1 LEKIKILIAD
11 NSLSRT
17 DLIINEIVRSSFR
30 FKFSHV
36 TSIDALIEEVEGSV
50 WDIIITNY
58 SIDGWTAV
66 DTLKY
71 LKDKNLN
78 PRVIVTAHTL
88 EDDAGAECIKRGAAD
103 YIPFNKISRISKSIQ
118 DAFAFTKIN
127 RGLSAL
133 TLAEFKEN
141 FFSLYGKVPIP
152 VIIYEENSLRI
163 IEINKAAE
171 RYFRYSRK
179 DILEPAF
186 QGKDNNM
193 IKYIPRIT
201 FGINYI
207 NSWKHFRKDG
217 SIIDSE
223 IKSQTLHLSDAKI
236 RIAVV
241 KDMSDKRLNL
251 ESLRFRVN

>member
-1 LEKIKILIAD
+1 MEKIKILIAE

-36 TSIDALIEEVEGSV
+36 TSIDALIEEVEGSI
-50 WDIIITNY
+50 WDIIIMNY

-71 LKDKNLN
+71 LKDKNLT
-78 PRVIVTAHTL
+78 PRVIVTSHTL

-118 DAFAFTKIN
+118 NAFSLSKNN
-127 RGLSAL
+127 RGLTGLS
-133 TLAEFKEN
+133 LADFKNN
-141 FFSLYGKVPIP
+141 FVSLYGKIPIP
-152 VIIYEENSLRI
+152 VIIYEEKSLRI

-186 QGKDNNM
+186 QEKENNM
-193 IKYIPRIT
+193 IKYIPRISS
-201 FGINYI
+201 GINYI

-217 SIIDSE
+217 SIIESE
-223 IKSQTLHLSDAKI
+223 IKSQTLQLADAKI
-236 RIAVV
+236 RIAIV